1 MDKRGVADNVL
12 LGNIIYII
20 LGILFFIGMFYFVMG
35 YQDGAAFYEDF
46 FSKEIA
52 RLINVANP
60 GQEVYLDVTEIVG
73 IALGNGKKKEEIFI
87 FDNINNEVIVSLR
100 QGTGASFSFFNE
112 VDVVESR
119 VELVSGSANTNRL
132 YFKIKEAGK

>member
-1 MDKRGVADNVL
+1 
-12 LGNIIYII
+12 
-20 LGILFFIGMFYFVMG
+20 
-35 YQDGAAFYEDF
+35 
-46 FSKEIA
+46 
-52 RLINVANP
+52 
-60 GQEVYLDVTEIVG
+60 
-73 IALGNGKKKEEIFI
+73 LGNGKKKEEIFI